1 MDLSGHGLAE
11 TLGSMDAVAAP
22 DFSAPEPSTCDPSLS
37 DPADVGLSGR
47 EVRRGDGGGTGSQTA
62 AGESGSSTDAEGGG
76 APQPARGGM
85 DDDIASRPCV
95 SDMDNPFQTAVDE
108 HRDTSLADSP
118 HPMLTKEQWADLGG
132 SVPEVTDSIAAI
144 TRLEAEL
151 RDFRRPMGPDEA
163 ITVMRGVEA
172 LSRLVDSLHAV
183 TLSVFERVGTPKD
196 YGAKSTKAL
205 VQDKLQLS
213 STEAHRRTELAK
225 NLGNRVDLTGQS
237 RPPKYPIVAAGLQSG
252 ALSSSQAAMIGKCLD
267 EVPFWLGTEVRER
280 IEGKL
285 VERAPSVRVSDLRR
299 IFTAMLERVDPD
311 GAEPTDSR
319 DRSKYKVNVRQR
331 RDGDWD
337 LSGLLD
343 PITGGIIQGW
353 LTSRIKADDPTGVD
367 DPTGAG
373 DPSEAGDTS
382 SDSSADGTPG
392 LDDET
397 GDGGAQNPTGLDG
410 GPDDD
415 LRVEGEQMLELF
427 GSVLAGDASDRPLP
441 ADVNPQLSGTGSEN
455 PRGWGVRADGT
466 FADTSDE
473 QGTVQ
478 NLMYERFSTLI
489 SHTEMGRVGR
499 GAPFALVVTA
509 TAENLAEGK
518 GRATTGAE
526 ADFPIDLAADEGLN
540 GTVFFHLMTEKAK
553 SMALATEQR
562 HATPRQLA
570 ILAARDKG
578 CTFPGCETPP
588 GWCDAH
594 HVFPWAL
601 GGRTDLNNLTL
612 VCSMHHHLIDR
623 SEWETI
629 MLKDGRAAWIPPAS
643 VDIERRPILHA
654 RFVTDDAVDTL
665 FADLPLSPLTAADVG
680 VDAEHCGPELM
691 RGSDADSVRW
701 SSGSEPGAAREPG
714 GGIDDRSDG
723 GATDSGAM
731 GGDAAGDVAAG
742 GDVPGPDDRGLW

>member
-1 MDLSGHGLAE
+1 
-11 TLGSMDAVAAP
+11 
-22 DFSAPEPSTCDPSLS
+22 
-37 DPADVGLSGR
+37 
-47 EVRRGDGGGTGSQTA
+47 
-62 AGESGSSTDAEGGG
+62 
-76 APQPARGGM
+76 
-85 DDDIASRPCV
+85 
-95 SDMDNPFQTAVDE
+95 MDNPFQAAVDE

-118 HPMLTKEQWADLGG
+118 HPMLSKEQWADLGD

-267 EVPFWLGTEVRER
+267 EVPFWLGVEVRER

-299 IFTAMLERVDPD
+299 IFTAMLDRVDPD
-311 GAEPTDSR
+311 GTEPTDFH

-331 RDGDWD
+331 HDGDWD

-353 LTSRIKADDPTGVD
+353 LTSRIKADDPTGAD
-367 DPTGAG
+367 SPTGAG
-373 DPSEAGDTS
+373 DSTGADSPTGE
-382 SDSSADGTPG
+382 SDSSGADSPTGAGAT
-392 LDDET
+392 T
-397 GDGGAQNPTGLDG
+397 GDSRADATTGLDG
-410 GPDDD
+410 GSGDGSAHDPTGPGGGPADD

-427 GSVLAGDASDRPLP
+427 DSVLAGDITDRPLP
-441 ADVNPQLSGTGSEN
+441 ADANPQLSGPGSEN

-466 FADTSDE
+466 FADTSSE

-570 ILAARDKG
+570 ILGARDKG

-643 VDIERRPILHA
+643 IDIERRPILHA
-654 RFVTDDAVDTL
+654 RFVTDDAVDSL
-665 FADLPLSPLTAADVG
+665 FADLPYSPLTAADVG

-691 RGSDADSVRW
+691 RGSDADSEQWGSVPE
-701 SSGSEPGAAREPG
+701 SGVARGPGW
-714 GGIDDRSDG
+714 GIDDCSDG
-723 GATDSGAM
+723 GATDGGAT
-731 GGDAAGDVAAG
+731 GGVAVGGAVDGEMSPGGEATGDDATGD
-742 GDVPGPDDRGLW
+742 DDPGPGDRGLW

>member
-1 MDLSGHGLAE
+1 
-11 TLGSMDAVAAP
+11 
-22 DFSAPEPSTCDPSLS
+22 
-37 DPADVGLSGR
+37 
-47 EVRRGDGGGTGSQTA
+47 
-62 AGESGSSTDAEGGG
+62 
-76 APQPARGGM
+76 M

-353 LTSRIKADDPTGVD
+353 LTSRIKADDPTGADDTSGAD
-367 DPTGAG
+367 DP
-373 DPSEAGDTS
+373 SKAGDTS
-382 SDSSADGTPG
+382 SDWSADGTPG

-397 GDGGAQNPTGLDG
+397 GDGGAHARTGLRS

-427 GSVLAGDASDRPLP
+427 ESVLAGDASDRPLP
-441 ADVNPQLSGTGSEN
+441 ADANPQLSGTGSEN

-466 FADTSDE
+466 FADTSDD

-553 SMALATEQR
+553 SMALSTEQR

-691 RGSDADSVRW
+691 RGSDADSEQW
-701 SSGSEPGAAREPG
+701 SSGPQPGAAREPG
-714 GGIDDRSDG
+714 WGIDDCSDG
-723 GATDSGAM
+723 GATDGGAM
-731 GGDAAGDVAAG
+731 GGGGVGGGMAPRGDATGDDAASDDG
-742 GDVPGPDDRGLW
+742 PGPFDRGLW